1 MMMGDTLLVQVL
13 PGICF
18 GGSFLQ
24 PPWREMTSYNLRH
37 YLHLLAVYI
46 VPNRRFDRQSSFPLS
61 QEAEEGSK
69 DDEMAR
75 YLQKAAHK
83 ASLVAAATA
92 RGHMKKMRI
101 VQVTGC
107 TMLLKCSI
115 LIQTHTRNRWVSA
128 IEFGQIHKVWE
139 TTLGWG
145 MLGGDNSNWGPFC
158 YNYTCFH
165 KLVAVWCQMFLN
177 MLYHMFDIQRADDL
191 SLWFYHWSK
200 LERRFQSST
209 LKMTNHF
216 CLNW

>member
-1 MMMGDTLLVQVL
+1 MDPSCNPPDEKWPHTTSVTTCIYTCSIHCPQQEVWSAVQF
-13 PGICF
+13 P
-18 GGSFLQ
+18 
-24 PPWREMTSYNLRH
+24 
-37 YLHLLAVYI
+37 AK
-46 VPNRRFDRQSSFPLS
+46 PLS

-107 TMLLKCSI
+107 TKLLKCSI